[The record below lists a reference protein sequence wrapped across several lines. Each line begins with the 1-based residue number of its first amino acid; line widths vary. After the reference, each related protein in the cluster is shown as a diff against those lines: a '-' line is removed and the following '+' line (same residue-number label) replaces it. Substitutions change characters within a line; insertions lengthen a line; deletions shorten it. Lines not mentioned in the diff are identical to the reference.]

1 MEIAAR
7 VSAGEGI
14 HLTVKPVY
22 YPSNKT
28 GIPDEISMVAV
39 GDNGYIKKIYTQSKK
54 DWSKLCI

>member
-1 MEIAAR
+1 MEISAR

-28 GIPDEISMVAV
+28 GIPDGISMVAV
-39 GDNGYIKKIYTQSKK
+39 GDNGYTLRKYIPNQK
-54 DWSKLCI
+54 